1 VGRTRIGVV
10 LALSVL
16 LGGGAVTAR
25 AASPA
30 LYFTFNAGRTFSGAL
45 ADGTPVGTST
55 GAPTVIPAGTYNV
68 YLNDQSGAVMQF
80 DLQGPGVQL
89 DNAMSFGE
97 EVNAAFL
104 ETFAPSSTYTFHD
117 DLQPGGTVWTFV
129 TSSTVVPSSAS
140 VTSPLPL
147 PSSAGST
154 SHASTTAAGDV
165 VGSKVT
171 PFRGTLVA
179 SVSAAGAVTLTSKG
193 KTVTS
198 ILTGRYSIDVHDQSK
213 RGGFT
218 LQEIR
223 KNARTVTTSS
233 FVGTRTVTVTL
244 GPGQWFFYPS
254 FIGRKTYFIVR
265 SA

>member
-1 VGRTRIGVV
+1 L

-16 LGGGAVTAR
+16 LGGGVVSAR

-104 ETFAPSSTYTFHD
+104 ETFAPNSTYTFHD

-129 TSSTVVPSSAS
+129 TSSTI
-140 VTSPLPL
+140 VTSS
-147 PSSAGST
+147 PSATSPPPSVGSGSTT
-154 SHASTTAAGDV
+154 SHASATASGDV

-193 KTVTS
+193 KPVTA
-198 ILTGRYSIDVHDQSK
+198 ILSGKYSIDVSDHSK
-213 RGGFT
+213 RSGFT

-223 KNARTVTTSS
+223 KDARTVTTSS
-233 FVGTRTVTVTL
+233 FVGTRTVTLTL

-254 FIGRKTYFIVR
+254 FVGRKTYFIVR
-265 SA
+265 SG